1 MSNATLTMS
10 PAEIQPKVI
19 EVLQEMTM
27 DWDVDLEG
35 GWGPSTRLI
44 EDLAFESID
53 IVRFVVAIEQAFAVK
68 GLPFEKLFMRE
79 GEYVDEMSVSE
90 VTGFLHGNLAAAQPV
105 A

>member
-1 MSNATLTMS
+1 MSNTTLEMS

-19 EVLQEMTM
+19 QVLEEMTM
-27 DWDVDLEG
+27 DWDVELEE
-35 GWGPSTRLI
+35 GWGDNTRLI
-44 EDLAFESID
+44 DDLAFESID

-90 VTGFLHGNLAAAQPV
+90 VTGFLHENLGLAQP
-105 A
+105 AA